1 MSHIVEIQTEIRD
14 AAAVRAGCNRLG
26 LQPPGEG
33 TFKLFSKTASGL
45 GVQLRDWRYPVVCE
59 LDTGKVQ
66 YDNYQGRWGDPKR
79 LDEFMQA
86 YAVERAKLEA
96 RKQGHSVSEQRLA
109 DGSIKVTVQVG
120 GAA

>member
-1 MSHIVEIQTEIRD
+1 MSHIVEIQTEVRD
-14 AAAVRAGCNRLG
+14 ASAVRAGCNRLG
-26 LQPPGEG
+26 LQPPNEG
-33 TFKLFSKTASGL
+33 T
-45 GVQLRDWRYPVVCE
+45 CE
-59 LDTGKVQ
+59 LDPGKVQ
-66 YDNYQGRWGDPKR
+66 YANFQGRWGDPKR

-96 RKQGHSVSEQRLA
+96 RKQGHAVTEQQLA

>member
-14 AAAVRAGCNRLG
+14 AAAVREGCNRLG
-26 LQPPGEG
+26 LQPPSEG
-33 TFKLFSKTASGL
+33 TFKLFSKTVSGL

-59 LDTGKVQ
+59 LNTGKVQ

-96 RKQGHSVSEQRLA
+96 RKQGHSVREQQLA

>member
-1 MSHIVEIQTEIRD
+1 MSHIVEIQTEVRD
-14 AAAVRAGCNRLG
+14 ASAVRAGCNRLG
-26 LQPPGEG
+26 LQPPNEG
-33 TFKLFSKTASGL
+33 TFKLFSKTVSGL
-45 GVQLRDWRYPVVCE
+45 GVELRDWRYPIVCE
-59 LDTGKVQ
+59 LNTGKVQ
-66 YDNYQGRWGDPKR
+66 YDNFQGHWGDPKR

-96 RKQGHSVSEQRLA
+96 RKQGHAVTEQQLA

>member
-66 YDNYQGRWGDPKR
+66 YDNYQGRWGSPKR

-96 RKQGHSVSEQRLA
+96 RKQGHSVREQQLA